1 MDVFV
6 MIGRCSIVS
15 CFAVHLVAVIRPT
28 TELHDAGLFV
38 KREILYINFARRFVD
53 RRWLPLD
60 QAVVVD
66 RGLGRQ
72 RHFEVPIR
80 TEQFNSHQFV
90 FFGLVGFWVHL
101 SFSF

>member
-1 MDVFV
+1 

-38 KREILYINFARRFVD
+38 KREILYIDFARRFVD

-60 QAVVVD
+60 QTVVVD
-66 RGLGRQ
+66 GGLGRQ

-80 TEQFNSHQFV
+80 TGQFN
-90 FFGLVGFWVHL
+90 
-101 SFSF
+101 